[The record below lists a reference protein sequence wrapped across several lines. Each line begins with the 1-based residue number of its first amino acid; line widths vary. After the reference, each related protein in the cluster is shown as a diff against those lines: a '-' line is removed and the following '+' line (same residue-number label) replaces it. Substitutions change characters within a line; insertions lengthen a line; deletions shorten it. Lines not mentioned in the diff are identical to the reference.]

1 MVRTDSSPPCPNGL
15 PSDGGICSPA
25 TVRLYMEKYEAPAGA
40 EDDEAADEQGE
51 GDSKL
56 LRDTAA
62 ALADITE
69 AALKVSSLQVQSTLN
84 PTARPCS
91 APSPS

>member
-1 MVRTDSSPPCPNGL
+1 
-15 PSDGGICSPA
+15 
-25 TVRLYMEKYEAPAGA
+25 MEKYEAPAGA

-62 ALADITE
+62 ALADITQ

>member
-1 MVRTDSSPPCPNGL
+1 MVRTESSPPVQW
-15 PSDGGICSPA
+15 SDGGICSPA

-62 ALADITE
+62 ALADITQ